1 MQAALDDYEKKYGD
15 FKTFLN
21 ERALFKAKYEAALK
35 LKDHN
40 GIALKHDC
48 LKHKVDT
55 FDLKVTKQVKVNSV
69 V

>member
-1 MQAALDDYEKKYGD
+1 MQAALDDYETKYGD

-35 LKDHN
+35 DHN
-40 GIALKHDC
+40 GKALKHDC

-55 FDLKVTKQVKVNSV
+55 FDLKVTKQIKVNSV